1 MEYSKHL
8 SNFHEQQYELQYV
21 RVRAKYNTSAI
32 SDAIKRNRKR
42 VQNKAF
48 LIKFM
53 ELLPMTKLKIRNVKT
68 MPIYLVNLSMIR

>member
-21 RVRAKYNTSAI
+21 RVRAKDLQFQI
-32 SDAIKRNRKR
+32 LLKGIEKGFKIKHL
-42 VQNKAF
+42 

-53 ELLPMTKLKIRNVKT
+53 KLLPMTKLKIRNVKT
-68 MPIYLVNLSMIR
+68 MPNCLVHLRMIR